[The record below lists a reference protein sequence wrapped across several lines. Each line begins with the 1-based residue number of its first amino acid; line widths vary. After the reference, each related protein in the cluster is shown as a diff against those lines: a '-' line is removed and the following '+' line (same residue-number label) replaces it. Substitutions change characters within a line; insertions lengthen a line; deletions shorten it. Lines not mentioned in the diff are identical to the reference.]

1 MTKLN
6 ANLFAI
12 LTLAA
17 IGCEAP
23 ELPPAAQAPA
33 PVVEEA
39 PKEEVI
45 MVAGAPGEAVPE
57 DENPVTDIP
66 RKFDSHDPIKGRRS
80 RRAGGYLGAT
90 AGAKF
95 HAEFQMMILSIDH
108 ANQLY
113 MAEKGDFP
121 ESQEEFIKN
130 IVEFN
135 KIKLPEIPDDEE
147 YCYVPEQGEV
157 GLQIRLKPGSPRSKV
172 PAGTSPQEAMQLLGV
187 DINAEPAPPAR
198 SGQWSGESN
207 ADEPA
212 AQEPTDEEP
221 TYDIRTRAAEIGK
234 AGNDKVESGVGDE

>member
-1 MTKLN
+1 MTKINKLFFL
-6 ANLFAI
+6 AMPLFA
-12 LTLAA
+12 L
-17 IGCEAP
+17 GCGAP
-23 ELPPAAQAPA
+23 ELPPAAQTPAPA
-33 PVVEEA
+33 VEAE
-39 PKEEVI
+39 PKEDVI

-66 RKFDSHDPIKGRRS
+66 RKFNSHDPIKGRRS

-121 ESQEEFIKN
+121 ATQEEFIKN

-135 KIKLPEIPDDEE
+135 KIKLPEIPEDEE
-147 YCYVPEQGEV
+147 YCYVPEQAEV

-172 PAGTSPQEAMQLLGV
+172 PAGTSPQEAMKLLGV
-187 DINAEPAPPAR
+187 DINAEPAAPPR
-198 SGQWSGESN
+198 SQQWSSESN
-207 ADEPA
+207 SDESSVQESAD
-212 AQEPTDEEP
+212 DEP

-234 AGNDKVESGVGDE
+234 AGNDKIESGVGDQ

>member
-6 ANLFAI
+6 RLFLALPLFA
-12 LTLAA
+12 L
-17 IGCEAP
+17 GCEAP

-33 PVVEEA
+33 PAPVAEEA

-45 MVAGAPGEAVPE
+45 MVAGAPGQAVPE

-135 KIKLPEIPDDEE
+135 KIKLPEIPEDEE
-147 YCYVPEQGEV
+147 YCYVPEQGEL

-172 PAGTSPQEAMQLLGV
+172 PAGTSPQKAMQLLGV

-198 SGQWSGESN
+198 SGQWSGESS
-207 ADEPA
+207 AEDPA
-212 AQEPTDEEP
+212 EEEP

-234 AGNDKVESGVGDE
+234 AGNDKIEGGVGDE